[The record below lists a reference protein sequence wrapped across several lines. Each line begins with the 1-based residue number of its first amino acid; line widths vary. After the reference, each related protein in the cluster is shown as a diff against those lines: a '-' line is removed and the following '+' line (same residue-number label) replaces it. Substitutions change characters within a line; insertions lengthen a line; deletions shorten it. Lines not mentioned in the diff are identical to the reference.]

1 MGRAPGEYRRES
13 GALLGTIA
21 VGLAINIVT
30 ARTDS
35 WHGPWRFVL
44 DYAYLWLPLCVV
56 LWLAWRY
63 LLHRRTAITWRSA
76 ESPYPGL
83 APFTVERAGVFF
95 GRDREARDV
104 LHRLERSGP
113 APATRIVAIV
123 GPSGAGKSSLIRAG
137 VIARLPRRWTVV
149 GPLRPAADPF
159 MSLAAAWA
167 DGPAAVLQ
175 TARLLREEAAAPEA
189 PLQVMPS
196 ILSVAR
202 GPVLLVVD
210 QAEDLYTLTDEHDR
224 AQWWSLLT
232 RALTVLPELRLLVA
246 IRPEFRRR
254 LTEQQAGF
262 ITRPV
267 AIGLL
272 DPARIRQAIA
282 GPARAAGLT
291 FEDDLID
298 RMTADATVGDALPL
312 LSHLLQRLHLQSD
325 RRHITVAQYE
335 QAGEVGGAIA
345 AHAEQ
350 IYESLTA
357 RYPQHAVDSALL
369 RGIGMEGKETV
380 RRTIRRAD
388 LDTTAA
394 HILEEF
400 RAARLIIDVDDG
412 TCLELT
418 HDALFRQWHRLA
430 ALINANEERLHRI
443 TRLEHR
449 AAAWQANPQTDDLLR
464 GQTLADAVALAAE
477 VTLSTAAGHLLDA
490 SQETDHHDRARQSE
504 RVAEF
509 AQQVRRQDHE
519 LALALA
525 HTALHEL
532 PPTPAATM
540 TRWALT
546 ATPQTR
552 RLTIGHTT
560 GITSAVWL
568 PDNRELR
575 TADKAG
581 RVCTWNDTGR
591 LTGVAFAD
599 DPEACGHTLLSA
611 TGTLALTEHDRG
623 VMLWRVGDGRNL
635 GRRRGSLL
643 TSFDSFS
650 WGGDA
655 CFAGTFDYR
664 AVDVYRLEDDVPGL
678 VTSIPAT
685 NVHAT
690 AWSPTHDR
698 LAIASDDL
706 LLVIGIGEQTS
717 EILRQQVAWS
727 EPALCWA
734 PDGIRLAVSAAPA
747 FSMRRSATPA
757 RELRTLWIYDT
768 DTGQAAES
776 APPGLAEAMAWSPV
790 DDVIAYALRRTRHQ
804 HRVALIDVATGQ
816 TVERRAR
823 PHQISTIAWSSD
835 GKRIGLGSSF
845 HNVEIWDV
853 VGRSFRRLPT
863 GSLREVSWS
872 PDLKRAAV
880 KRTGSM
886 PEIIEMDEA
895 TLPLRLGDD
904 DCMSIAYS
912 PLGDLVATA
921 TQEQVTVWDTRS
933 GVPRAQWGTRPR
945 PTLKHTTTSTP
956 LPWVYGLAWSGD
968 GSRLAVHTH
977 CFFGRTPPAL
987 SVWDVGK
994 GQRLAVLDGGEE
1006 SAGTLNW
1013 SPDSRLIA
1021 AVVSKDNVSFWR
1033 GDDYTRAHQWRTEGE
1048 GEVTALAWS
1057 NDSVRLAAAVGNQI
1071 EIWNVAQQDIRM
1083 RCVGHT
1089 SAVRQLSWSS
1099 DGNFLASI
1107 SDDDALYIWLTQDG
1121 RPLGVLDTPGGI
1133 VCSLSWQDTLTVTY
1147 DDGSILSWDVC
1158 EGHAKLS
1165 VKDREPRALTAEE
1178 RKRYGLPSASTD

>member
-1 MGRAPGEYRRES
+1 MGRAPGEYGRES

-56 LWLAWRY
+56 VWLGWRY
-63 LLHRRTAITWRSA
+63 FLHRRTAITWRST

-83 APFTVERAGVFF
+83 APFTVERASVFF
-95 GRDREARDV
+95 GRDREASDV

-123 GPSGAGKSSLIRAG
+123 GPSGVGKSSLIRAG
-137 VIARLPRRWTVV
+137 VIAGLPRRWTVV

-159 MSLAAAWA
+159 MNLAAALA

-196 ILSVAR
+196 LLSLAR

-224 AQWWSLLT
+224 ALWWSLLT
-232 RALTVLPELRLLVA
+232 RTLTVLPELRLLVA

-350 IYESLTA
+350 IYESLTV
-357 RYPQHAVDSALL
+357 RYPRHAVDSALL
-369 RGIGMEGKETV
+369 RGIGLEGKEAV

-418 HDALFRQWHRLA
+418 HDALLRQWHRLA

-443 TRLEHR
+443 TQLEHR

-464 GQTLADAVALAAE
+464 GQTLADALALAAE
-477 VTLSTAAGHLLDA
+477 VPLSTAARHLLDA
-490 SQETDHHDRARQSE
+490 SQETDHQHRVRQSE

-519 LALALA
+519 LAVALA
-525 HTALHEL
+525 NTALHEL
-532 PPTPAATM
+532 PPTLAATM
-540 TRWALT
+540 THWALT
-546 ATPQTR
+546 AAPQTR

-568 PDNRELR
+568 PDNQGLR
-575 TADKAG
+575 TADKMG
-581 RVCTWNDTGR
+581 RVCTWDDAGR
-591 LTGVAFAD
+591 LTGVAFAA
-599 DPEACGHTLLSA
+599 DPEACGQTLLSA
-611 TGTLALTEHDRG
+611 TGALALTERDRA
-623 VMLWRVGDGRNL
+623 VMLWRVADGRNL

-643 TSFDSFS
+643 ASFDSFS

-664 AVDVYRLEDDVPGL
+664 AVDVYRLKDDVPRL

-690 AWSPTHDR
+690 AWSPQGDR
-698 LAIASDDL
+698 LAIASDGL
-706 LLVIGIGEQTS
+706 LLVIGVGEQTS

-727 EPALCWA
+727 KPVLCWA

-747 FSMRRSATPA
+747 FTLRRSDIFVPK
-757 RELRTLWIYDT
+757 LRTLWIYDT

-776 APPGLAEAMAWSPV
+776 APPGLAGAMAWSPIG
-790 DDVIAYALRRTRHQ
+790 DVIACSVNRTRHRD
-804 HRVALIDVATGQ
+804 RVALIDVGTGR

-835 GKRIGLGSSF
+835 GKRIGLGTSF

-853 VGRSFRRLPT
+853 VDRSFHRMPT
-863 GSLREVSWS
+863 GELQRVSWS
-872 PDLKRAAV
+872 PDLERALV
-880 KRTGSM
+880 KRTGTP
-886 PEIIEMDEA
+886 PEIIEA
-895 TLPLRLGDD
+895 AKTLPPLPLGGDH
-904 DCMSIAYS
+904 CLSIAFS

-921 TQEQVTVWDTRS
+921 KQEQVTVWDARS
-933 GVPRAQWGTRPR
+933 GVLYAQWGACPR
-945 PTLKHTTTSTP
+945 RMPKRIPASTP
-956 LPWVYGLAWSGD
+956 FPWAYGLAWSGD
-968 GSRLAVHTH
+968 GTRLAVHTH
-977 CFFGRTPPAL
+977 CFYGRTPAAV
-987 SVWDVGK
+987 SVWHVGK
-994 GQRLAVLDGGEE
+994 AQRLAVLEGSEE
-1006 SAGTLNW
+1006 STGKIAW
-1013 SPDSRLIA
+1013 SPDSSFIA
-1021 AVVSKDNVSFWR
+1021 AVVSKYTVSLWR
-1033 GDDYTRAHQWRTEGE
+1033 GDDYTCIHRWQTDGSGNIA
-1048 GEVTALAWS
+1048 ALAWS
-1057 NDSVRLAAAVGNQI
+1057 DDSTKLAVAVGSQI
-1071 EIWNVAQQDIRM
+1071 EIWGVAQQRVSV
-1083 RCVGHT
+1083 RCIGHMGK
-1089 SAVRQLSWSS
+1089 VQHLSWST
-1099 DGNFLASI
+1099 DGHRLASI
-1107 SDDDALYIWLTQDG
+1107 SDDHVLYLWGAQDG
-1121 RPLGVLDTPGGI
+1121 RPLGVVDMSHGI
-1133 VCSLSWQDTLTVTY
+1133 VRSLSWQDALVVTY
-1147 DDGSILSWDVC
+1147 GDGIIMSWDVC
-1158 EGHAKLS
+1158 DGLAMTS
-1165 VKDREPRALTAEE
+1165 TGSGEPRALSAEE
-1178 RKRYGLPSASTD
+1178 RDRYGLPATPVG

>member
-13 GALLGTIA
+13 AALLGTIA

-30 ARTDS
+30 ARTDN
-35 WHGPWRFVL
+35 WHGPWLFVL

-56 LWLAWRY
+56 LWLGWRY
-63 LLHRRTAITWRSA
+63 FLHRRTAVTWQSA

-83 APFTVERAGVFF
+83 TPFTVERAGVFF
-95 GRDREARDV
+95 GRDREASDV
-104 LHRLERSGP
+104 LHRLERSGS

-123 GPSGAGKSSLIRAG
+123 GPSGVGKSSLIRAG
-137 VIARLPRRWTVV
+137 IIARLPRRWTVV

-159 MSLAAAWA
+159 MSLAAALA
-167 DGPAAVLQ
+167 DGPTAVLQ
-175 TARLLREEAAAPEA
+175 TARLLREEAVSPEA
-189 PLQVMPS
+189 PLQVVPS
-196 ILSVAR
+196 FLSVAR
-202 GPVLLVVD
+202 GPVVLVVD
-210 QAEDLYTLTDEHDR
+210 QAEDLYTLTDEQDR

-232 RALTVLPELRLLVA
+232 RTLTVLPELRLLVA

-254 LTEQQAGF
+254 LTDQQAGF

-282 GPARAAGLT
+282 GPARAAGVT

-325 RRHITVAQYE
+325 RQHITVAQYE

-369 RGIGMEGKETV
+369 HGVGLEGKETV

-388 LDTTAA
+388 LDTTAT

-449 AAAWQANPQTDDLLR
+449 AAAWQANPQTDDLIR
-464 GQTLADAVALAAE
+464 GQTLADALALAAE
-477 VTLSTAAGHLLDA
+477 VTLSTAARQLLDA
-490 SQETDHHDRARQSE
+490 SQETDHQDRARQSQ

-519 LALALA
+519 LAVALA

-532 PPTPAATM
+532 PPTPAATL

-546 ATPQTR
+546 ATPRTR
-552 RLTIGHTT
+552 RLPIGHTT

-568 PDNRELR
+568 PDNQGLR
-575 TADKAG
+575 TADKMG
-581 RVCTWNDTGR
+581 RVCTWDDTGR
-591 LTGVAFAD
+591 LTGVAFAPD
-599 DPEACGHTLLSA
+599 SEACGHTLLSS

-623 VMLWRVGDGRNL
+623 LMLWRVADGRNL
-635 GRRRGSLL
+635 GRRRGGLP

-650 WGGDA
+650 WGGDL

-664 AVDVYRLEDDVPGL
+664 TVDVYRLDDDVPGL
-678 VTSIPAT
+678 VTSVPAT
-685 NVHAT
+685 SVHAT
-690 AWSPTHDR
+690 AWSPQGDR

-706 LLVIGIGEQTS
+706 LLVISIGEQTS

-727 EPALCWA
+727 NPVLCWA

-747 FSMRRSATPA
+747 FSMRRSAILT
-757 RELRTLWIYDT
+757 RERRTLWIYDT
-768 DTGQAAES
+768 DTGQAAET

-790 DDVIAYALRRTRHQ
+790 EDVIAYAVRRTRHQ
-804 HRVALIDVATGQ
+804 HRVALIDVATGR

-845 HNVEIWDV
+845 QKVEVWDV

-872 PDLKRAAV
+872 PKHKRAAV
-880 KRTGSM
+880 KRTGTT
-886 PEIIEMDEA
+886 PEIIETDDA

-921 TQEQVTVWDTRS
+921 VQEQVTVWDAQS
-933 GVPRAQWGTRPR
+933 GVLRAQWGARPR
-945 PTLKHTTTSTP
+945 PTPKHTTTLTP
-956 LPWVYGLAWSGD
+956 LPWVYELAWSGD
-968 GSRLAVHTH
+968 GSRLVVHTH
-977 CFFGRTPPAL
+977 CFFGRTLPAL
-987 SVWDVGK
+987 SVWDVAK
-994 GQRLAVLDGGEE
+994 AQRLAVLDGGEE
-1006 SAGTLNW
+1006 SKGTLTW
-1013 SPDSRLIA
+1013 SPDSGLIA
-1021 AVVSKDNVSFWR
+1021 AVVSKHNVSLWR
-1033 GDDYTRAHQWRTEGE
+1033 GDDYTLAHQWRTEGD
-1048 GEVTALAWS
+1048 GEVAALAWS
-1057 NDSVRLAAAVGNQI
+1057 NDSTGLAAAVGNQI
-1071 EIWNVAQQDIRM
+1071 EIWNVAQQHVSM

-1089 SAVRQLSWSS
+1089 GAVRQLSWSPE
-1099 DGNFLASI
+1099 GNLLASI
-1107 SDDDALYIWLTQDG
+1107 SDDETLYIWHTKDG
-1121 RPLGVLDTPGGI
+1121 RPLGVLDTPDGI
-1133 VCSLSWQDTLTVTY
+1133 VRGLSWQDTLIVTY
-1147 DDGSILSWDVC
+1147 NDGRILSWDVC
-1158 EGHAKLS
+1158 ADHAKRS
-1165 VKDREPRALTAEE
+1165 VEDREPRELTAEE
-1178 RKRYGLPSASTD
+1178 RERYGLPSASTD

>member
-13 GALLGTIA
+13 GALLGSIA

-30 ARTDS
+30 ARADS
-35 WHGPWRFVL
+35 WHGPWRLVL
-44 DYAYLWLPLCVV
+44 DYSLLWLPLCVV
-56 LWLAWRY
+56 LWLGWRY

-123 GPSGAGKSSLIRAG
+123 GPSGVGKSSLIRAG
-137 VIARLPRRWTVV
+137 VIAGLPRRWTVA

-159 MSLAAAWA
+159 VSLAAALA
-167 DGPAAVLQ
+167 DSPAAVLQ
-175 TARLLREEAAAPEA
+175 TARLLREEAASPEA

-232 RALTVLPELRLLVA
+232 RTLTVLPELRLLVA

-325 RRHITVAQYE
+325 RRHITVTQYE

-357 RYPQHAVDSALL
+357 RYPQHAIDSALL
-369 RGIGMEGKETV
+369 RGIGIEGKETV

-412 TCLELT
+412 ACLELT

-464 GQTLADAVALAAE
+464 GQTLADALVLAAE
-477 VTLSTAAGHLLDA
+477 VTLSTAARHLLDA
-490 SQETDHHDRARQSE
+490 SQQTDQQDRARQSE

-519 LALALA
+519 LAVALA

-532 PPTPAATM
+532 PPTLAATM

-546 ATPQTR
+546 ATPHTR
-552 RLTIGHTT
+552 RLAIGHTT

-568 PDNRELR
+568 PDNRGLR
-575 TADKAG
+575 TADKLG
-581 RVCTWNDTGR
+581 RVCTWDDAGR
-591 LTGVAFAD
+591 LTEVAFAA

-611 TGTLALTEHDRG
+611 TGTLALTEHDRA
-623 VMLWRVGDGRNL
+623 VMLWRVADGRNL
-635 GRRRGSLL
+635 ARRRGNLL

-678 VTSIPAT
+678 ITSIPAT

-690 AWSPTHDR
+690 AWSPQGDR
-698 LAIASDDL
+698 LAIASNDL
-706 LLVIGIGEQTS
+706 LLVIGIGKQTS

-727 EPALCWA
+727 DPVMCWA

-747 FSMRRSATPA
+747 FTLRRRDILEPK
-757 RELRTLWIYDT
+757 LRTLWIYDT

-776 APPGLAEAMAWSPV
+776 APPGLAETLAWSPV
-790 DDVIAYALRRTRHQ
+790 EDVIAYAARRTRHQ
-804 HRVALIDVATGQ
+804 HRVALIDVPTGR

-823 PHQISTIAWSSD
+823 PHQISTVAWSPN
-835 GKRIGLGSSF
+835 GKRIGLGTSF
-845 HNVEIWDV
+845 HKVEIWDV

-880 KRTGSM
+880 KRTSTT
-886 PEIIEMDEA
+886 PEIIETDEA
-895 TLPLRLGDD
+895 TLPLRLGED

-921 TQEQVTVWDTRS
+921 IQEQVTVWDARS
-933 GVPRAQWGTRPR
+933 GVLQTQWGARPR
-945 PTLKHTTTSTP
+945 PNPKHTVISTP

-968 GSRLAVHTH
+968 GSRLVVHTH
-977 CFFGRTPPAL
+977 CFFGRTLPAL
-987 SVWDVGK
+987 SVWDVAK
-994 GQRLAVLDGGEE
+994 AQRLAVLDGGEE
-1006 SAGTLNW
+1006 SAGRLAW
-1013 SPDSRLIA
+1013 SPDSSLIA
-1021 AVVSKDNVSFWR
+1021 AVVRKHNVSFWR
-1033 GDDYTRAHQWRTEGE
+1033 GDDYTPVHQWQTEGE

-1057 NDSVRLAAAVGNQI
+1057 NDSTRLAAAGSSQI
-1071 EIWNVAQQDIRM
+1071 EIWNVAEPDVRM

-1089 SAVRQLSWSS
+1089 SAVRQLGWSP
-1099 DGNFLASI
+1099 DGSLLASI
-1107 SDDDALYIWLTQDG
+1107 GDDDTLYIWHTQDG
-1121 RPLGVLDTPGGI
+1121 RPLGVLETPGGI
-1133 VCSLSWQDTLTVTY
+1133 VLSLLWQDSLTVTF
-1147 DDGSILSWDVC
+1147 DDGRILSWDVC
-1158 EGHAKLS
+1158 GDRAKPS
-1165 VKDREPRALTAEE
+1165 VDDRGPRALTAEE
-1178 RKRYGLPSASTD
+1178 RNRYGLPSASTG

>member
-1 MGRAPGEYRRES
+1 MGRALREYRRES

-35 WHGPWRFVL
+35 WRGPWRSVL

-56 LWLAWRY
+56 LWLGWRY
-63 LLHRRTAITWRSA
+63 FLHRRTAVTWRSP

-83 APFTVERAGVFF
+83 APFTVEREGVFF
-95 GRDREARDV
+95 GRNREASEV
-104 LHRLERSGP
+104 LHRLERSGS

-123 GPSGAGKSSLIRAG
+123 GPSGVGKSSLIRAG

-159 MSLAAAWA
+159 MSLAAALA
-167 DGPAAVLQ
+167 DRPTAVLQ
-175 TARLLREEAAAPEA
+175 TARLLREEAASPEA
-189 PLQVMPS
+189 PLQVVPS
-196 ILSVAR
+196 FLSVAR

-210 QAEDLYTLTDEHDR
+210 QAEDLYTLTDEQDR

-232 RALTVLPELRLLVA
+232 RTLTVLPELRLLVA

-254 LTEQQAGF
+254 LTDQQAGF

-325 RRHITVAQYE
+325 GRHITVAQYE

-350 IYESLTA
+350 IYESLTE

-369 RGIGMEGKETV
+369 HGVGLEGKETV

-388 LDTTAA
+388 LDTTAD

-464 GQTLADAVALAAE
+464 GQTLAGALALAAE
-477 VTLSTAAGHLLDA
+477 VTLSTAARQLLDA
-490 SQETDHHDRARQSE
+490 SQETDHQDRARQSE

-509 AQQVRRQDHE
+509 AQQVRRQDNE
-519 LALALA
+519 LAVALA

-546 ATPQTR
+546 ATPRTR
-552 RLTIGHTT
+552 RLFIGHTT

-568 PDNRELR
+568 PDNQGLR
-575 TADKAG
+575 TADKMG
-581 RVCTWNDTGR
+581 RVCTWDDTGR
-591 LTGVAFAD
+591 LAGVAFATD
-599 DPEACGHTLLSA
+599 SEACGHTLLSA

-623 VMLWRVGDGRNL
+623 LMLWRVADGRNL

-643 TSFDSFS
+643 TSFDSVS
-650 WGGDA
+650 WGGDL

-664 AVDVYRLEDDVPGL
+664 TVDVYRLDDDIPGL
-678 VTSIPAT
+678 VTSVPAT
-685 NVHAT
+685 SVHAT
-690 AWSPTHDR
+690 AWSPQGDR

-706 LLVIGIGEQTS
+706 LLVISIGEQTS

-727 EPALCWA
+727 DPVLCWA
-734 PDGIRLAVSAAPA
+734 PDGTRLAVSAAPA
-747 FSMRRSATPA
+747 FSMRRSATLA
-757 RELRTLWIYDT
+757 RERRTLWIYDT

-790 DDVIAYALRRTRHQ
+790 EDVIAYAVHRTRHQ
-804 HRVALIDVATGQ
+804 HRVALIDVATGR

-823 PHQISTIAWSSD
+823 PHRISTIAWSSD

-845 HNVEIWDV
+845 HQVELWDV

-872 PDLKRAAV
+872 PEHKRAAI
-880 KRTGSM
+880 KRTGTT
-886 PEIIEMDEA
+886 PEIIETDEA

-921 TQEQVTVWDTRS
+921 MQEQVTVWDARS
-933 GVPRAQWGTRPR
+933 GVLRAQWGARPR
-945 PTLKHTTTSTP
+945 PTPKHATKMTP

-968 GSRLAVHTH
+968 GSRLVVHTH
-977 CFFGRTPPAL
+977 CFFGRTRPAL
-987 SVWDVGK
+987 SVWDVAK
-994 GQRLAVLDGGEE
+994 AQRLAVLDGGEE
-1006 SAGTLNW
+1006 SAGTLTW
-1013 SPDSRLIA
+1013 SPDSGLIA
-1021 AVVSKDNVSFWR
+1021 AVASKHNVSLWR
-1033 GDDYTRAHQWRTEGE
+1033 GDDYTLAHQWRTEGD
-1048 GEVTALAWS
+1048 GEVAALAWS
-1057 NDSVRLAAAVGNQI
+1057 NDSTGLAAAVGNQI
-1071 EIWNVAQQDIRM
+1071 EIWNVVQQHISM

-1089 SAVRQLSWSS
+1089 NAVRQISWSPE
-1099 DGNFLASI
+1099 GNLIASI
-1107 SDDDALYIWLTQDG
+1107 SDDDTLYIWHTQDG
-1121 RPLGVLDTPGGI
+1121 RPLGVLDTPDGI
-1133 VCSLSWQDTLTVTY
+1133 VRSLSWQDTLIVTY
-1147 DDGSILSWDVC
+1147 NDGRILSWDVC
-1158 EGHAKLS
+1158 GDQAKRL
-1165 VKDREPRALTAEE
+1165 VEDREPRELTAEE
-1178 RKRYGLPSASTD
+1178 RERYGLPSASTD

>member
-35 WHGPWRFVL
+35 WHGPWRLVL

-56 LWLAWRY
+56 LWLGWRY

-104 LHRLERSGP
+104 LHRLERSGQ

-123 GPSGAGKSSLIRAG
+123 GPSGVGKSSLIRAG
-137 VIARLPRRWTVV
+137 VIAGLPRRWTVV

-159 MSLAAAWA
+159 MSLAAALA
-167 DGPAAVLQ
+167 DSPAAVLQ
-175 TARLLREEAAAPEA
+175 TARLLREEAASPEA

-196 ILSVAR
+196 FLSVDR

-232 RALTVLPELRLLVA
+232 RTLTVLPELRLLVA

-254 LTEQQAGF
+254 LTEQQAGL

-272 DPARIRQAIA
+272 DPACIRQAIA

-325 RRHITVAQYE
+325 HRRITVAQYE

-357 RYPQHAVDSALL
+357 RYPEHAIDSALL
-369 RGIGMEGKETV
+369 RGIGMEGKEIV

-388 LDTTAA
+388 LDITAA

-449 AAAWQANPQTDDLLR
+449 AAVWQANPQADDLLR
-464 GQTLADAVALAAE
+464 GQTLADALVLAAE
-477 VTLSTAAGHLLDA
+477 VTLSTAARNLLDA
-490 SQETDHHDRARQSE
+490 SQETDHQERVRQSE

-509 AQQVRRQDHE
+509 AQQVCRQDHE
-519 LALALA
+519 LAVALA

-532 PPTPAATM
+532 PPTLAAMM

-546 ATPQTR
+546 ATPHTR
-552 RLTIGHTT
+552 RLNIGHTT

-568 PDNRELR
+568 PDNQGLR
-575 TADKAG
+575 TADKLG
-581 RVCTWNDTGR
+581 RVCTWDDAGR
-591 LTGVAFAD
+591 LTGVAFAA
-599 DPEACGHTLLSA
+599 DPEACGQTVLSA
-611 TGTLALTEHDRG
+611 TGTLALTEHDRA
-623 VMLWRVGDGRNL
+623 VMLWRVADGRNL

-690 AWSPTHDR
+690 AWSPQGDR
-698 LAIASDDL
+698 LAIASNDL
-706 LLVIGIGEQTS
+706 LLVIGIGKQTS

-727 EPALCWA
+727 DPVMCWA

-747 FSMRRSATPA
+747 FTLRRRDILEPK
-757 RELRTLWIYDT
+757 LRTLWIYDT

-776 APPGLAEAMAWSPV
+776 APPGLAETLAWSPV
-790 DDVIAYALRRTRHQ
+790 EDVIAYAARRTRHQ
-804 HRVALIDVATGQ
+804 HRVALIDVPTGR

-823 PHQISTIAWSSD
+823 PHQISTVAWSAN
-835 GKRIGLGSSF
+835 GKRIGLGTSF

-863 GSLREVSWS
+863 GHLGEVSWS

-880 KRTGSM
+880 KRTSTT
-886 PEIIEMDEA
+886 PEIIETDEA

-912 PLGDLVATA
+912 PLGDLVAVA
-921 TQEQVTVWDTRS
+921 MQEQVTVWDARS
-933 GVPRAQWGTRPR
+933 GVLQTQWGARPR
-945 PTLKHTTTSTP
+945 PNPKHTVISTP

-968 GSRLAVHTH
+968 GSRLVVHTH
-977 CFFGRTPPAL
+977 CFFGRTLPAL
-987 SVWDVGK
+987 SVWDVAK
-994 GQRLAVLDGGEE
+994 AQRLAVLDGGEE
-1006 SAGTLNW
+1006 STGGLTW
-1013 SPDSRLIA
+1013 SPDSSLIA
-1021 AVVSKDNVSFWR
+1021 AVVRQHNVSLWR
-1033 GDDYTRAHQWRTEGE
+1033 GGDYTPVHQWQTEGE

-1057 NDSVRLAAAVGNQI
+1057 NDSTRLAAAGSSQI
-1071 EIWNVAQQDIRM
+1071 EIWNVSEPDVRM

-1089 SAVRQLSWSS
+1089 SAVRQLGWSP
-1099 DGNFLASI
+1099 DGSLLASI
-1107 SDDDALYIWLTQDG
+1107 SDDDTLYIWHTQDG
-1121 RPLGVLDTPGGI
+1121 RPLGVLETPGGI
-1133 VCSLSWQDTLTVTY
+1133 VLSLLWQDSLTVTF
-1147 DDGSILSWDVC
+1147 DDGRILSWDVC
-1158 EGHAKLS
+1158 GDRAEPS
-1165 VKDREPRALTAEE
+1165 VDDRGPRALTAEE
-1178 RKRYGLPSASTD
+1178 RNRYGLPSASTG